1 MENLEIRSAH
11 SLITSMTSARE
22 VGAHSYQINCH
33 QFNSEYRSWQKN
45 KVAQGHALGVMTMG
59 FERIWITGE
68 EIEQVAAAIQSKH
81 SPIAL
86 G

>member
-11 SLITSMTSARE
+11 SLITSMTDNRK

-45 KVAQGHALGVMTMG
+45 KIAQGHAIGVMTKG

-68 EIEQVAAAIQSKH
+68 EIEQVAAAIQSEH

>member
-1 MENLEIRSAH
+1 MEILEIQSTH
-11 SLITSMTSARE
+11 SLTTSMTDSRAI
-22 VGAHSYQINCH
+22 GAHSYQINCH
-33 QFNSEYRSWQKN
+33 QFDSQYRSRQKDS
-45 KVAQGHALGVMTMG
+45 AARGHALGVMTLG

-68 EIEQVAAAIQSKH
+68 EVEQVAAAIQSKR

>member
-11 SLITSMTSARE
+11 SLITSMTGARE

-33 QFNSEYRSWQKN
+33 QFSSEYRSWQKN
-45 KVAQGHALGVMTMG
+45 KGAQRHALGVMTMG